1 MVHTRMG
8 LLLCKNIQLSSV
20 EVKLDAKSIIGIF
33 SSTTTI
39 NGPYASLLDDCR
51 LLATPYSQ
59 AEDDS
64 LL

>member
-8 LLLCKNIQLSSV
+8 LLLCKIIQLSSV

-39 NGPYASLLDDCR
+39 NGP
-51 LLATPYSQ
+51 
-59 AEDDS
+59 
-64 LL
+64 